1 MLHTKVQAILPPIP
15 WRMPMSFT
23 VKKNKWCCNVKYFYF
38 LWDLFILQTPPVSA
52 SNPIPLSY
60 HPKSFFTL
68 GGYYHCRHFSKSGL
82 CPPPTDRTLSGLN
95 CKTWFQRCHL
105 TGPYSELIKKSGKLT
120 PTQTHTHKRE
130 TQLPAAFSERNLDSD
145 LLHDYMDIQ

>member
-1 MLHTKVQAILPPIP
+1 MLNIFI
-15 WRMPMSFT
+15 
-23 VKKNKWCCNVKYFYF
+23 F

-60 HPKSFFTL
+60 HPNTFFTL
-68 GGYYHCRHFSKSGL
+68 GGYFHCRHFSKSGL

-105 TGPYSELIKKSGKLT
+105 TGPYSELVKKSGKLT
-120 PTQTHTHKRE
+120 PTQTHTQERNTITGSLFWKKFGFW
-130 TQLPAAFSERNLDSD
+130 PAAWLHGYSITR
-145 LLHDYMDIQ
+145 LLLYMQMCSLITSATLFLWVTWLLKHM